1 MLKGLNDF
9 MDKAEGREVG
19 SSTKAIMKERK
30 RQGYDSKKR
39 WGNSGLKGHGVNS
52 PAMMKARAN
61 HEALESKR
69 SEKKE
74 HKYGSKANNP
84 EHNKKYWRGQL
95 ADELSKK

>member
-1 MLKGLNDF
+1 
-9 MDKAEGREVG
+9 VG
-19 SSTKAIMKERK
+19 SSTKAIIKERK

-74 HKYGSKANNP
+74 HKT
-84 EHNKKYWRGQL
+84 KYH
-95 ADELSKK
+95 LSKGKPETIKASDLAKRMGISFTQL